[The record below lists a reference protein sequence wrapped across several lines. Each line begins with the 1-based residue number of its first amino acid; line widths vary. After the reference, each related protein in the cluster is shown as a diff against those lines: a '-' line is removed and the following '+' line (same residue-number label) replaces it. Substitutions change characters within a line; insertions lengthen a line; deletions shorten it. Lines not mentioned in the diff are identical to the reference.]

1 MDKSIHEWDGVFR
14 NWEVSGSCFG
24 MDPGEEYAIPIVML
38 LKQRRCF

>member
-1 MDKSIHEWDGVFR
+1 MDKSIHEWDRVFR

-24 MDPGEEYAIPIVML
+24 MDPGEEYAIPIVIL